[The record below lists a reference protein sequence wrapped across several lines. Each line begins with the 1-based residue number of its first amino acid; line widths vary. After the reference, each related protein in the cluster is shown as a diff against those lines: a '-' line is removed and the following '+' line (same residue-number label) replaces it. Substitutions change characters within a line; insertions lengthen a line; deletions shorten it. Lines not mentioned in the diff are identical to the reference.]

1 MNETRYKEEIKERQT
16 KLYIKENRFSLL
28 TSRFNEKTW
37 NENQKYRLKKEIGCI
52 YCSPCP
58 IANEIPLDSIMFILE
73 MNNDKNRI
81 EGIGMVRNKP
91 YVNKY
96 KVYEDGNYNRYVF
109 TGKNYI
115 SREKMSNE
123 EETIMKAFDIL
134 CFTGNRH
141 MKRGQ
146 GLKKFPSRMLFNVRK
161 KIDLVEFIKNMFK
174 ERIK

>member
-1 MNETRYKEEIKERQT
+1 
-16 KLYIKENRFSLL
+16 
-28 TSRFNEKTW
+28 
-37 NENQKYRLKKEIGCI
+37 
-52 YCSPCP
+52 
-58 IANEIPLDSIMFILE
+58 
-73 MNNDKNRI
+73 MNNDKNKI
-81 EGIGMVRNKP
+81 EGIDMRNKP

-115 SREKMSNE
+115 SREEMSKE
-123 EETIMKAFDIL
+123 EEAIMKAFDIL
-134 CFTGNRH
+134 CFTGNKH

-146 GLKKFPSRMLFNVRK
+146 GLKKFPSRMLFNIRK

>member
-1 MNETRYKEEIKERQT
+1 MGENSYKEEIRERQT
-16 KLYIKENRFSLL
+16 KLYVKENRYSLL

-37 NENQKYRLKKEIGCI
+37 SENQKYRKNKNIGCI

-58 IANEIPLDSIMFILE
+58 IANQIPFDSIMFILE
-73 MNNDKNRI
+73 MNNDKNKI
-81 EGIGMVRNKP
+81 EGIGMVRNKA

-115 SREKMSNE
+115 SREVMTIE
-123 EETIMKAFDIL
+123 EETIMKVFDIL
-134 CFTGNRH
+134 CFKGNRH

-146 GLKKFPSRMLFNVRK
+146 GLKMFPSRMLFNVRK
-161 KIDLVEFIKNMFK
+161 KIDLVEFIRNMFK
-174 ERIK
+174 RRIK